1 MMKSHS
7 LSDKL
12 ADGLIAL
19 VLGGAA
25 LLSLYPIW
33 YTVAVSLSSSAAAAG
48 GLVKLWPV
56 QFTLQAYRTIMDD
69 PAFFRAFGVS
79 LQRVGLGALI
89 NFVLTV
95 LMAYPLSKSAA
106 QFSGRNVYM
115 WFVVFT
121 MLFSGGLIPWYLT
134 IKEYELLNTIWALV
148 LPGAVPVF
156 NVILTVNFFRSLPRE
171 LEEAGYMDGAGP
183 WYVLWNIFVP
193 LSAPVLAT
201 VTLFSI
207 VGHWNSFFDGLI
219 LISNPEKYPLQTY
232 VQQMVVRFSTES
244 MTPDQLKN
252 LGELS
257 NRTLNAAK
265 IFVTM
270 LPVLLIY
277 PFLQRF
283 FIHGIMLGS
292 VKE

>member
-1 MMKSHS
+1 MIKSHS
-7 LSDKL
+7 LSDKV
-12 ADGLIAL
+12 ADGFI
-19 VLGGAA
+19 VLLLAGAA

-56 QFTLQAYRTIMDD
+56 QFTLQSYRTIVDD
-69 PAFFRAFGVS
+69 PAFFQAFGVS
-79 LQRVGLGALI
+79 LQRVGLGVVI
-89 NFVLTV
+89 NFILTV
-95 LMAYPLSKSAA
+95 LMAYPLSKSGS
-106 QFSGRNVYM
+106 QFPGRNFYM

-134 IKEYELLNTIWALV
+134 IKAYHLLNSIWALV

-156 NVILTVNFFRSLPRE
+156 HVILTINFFRSLPKE

-232 VQQMVVRFSTES
+232 VQQMVVRFSTEN
-244 MTPDQLKN
+244 MTPDQLKS

-270 LPVLLIY
+270 LPVLVIY
-277 PFLQRF
+277 PFLQKF